1 MPFEDYKKIKLLY
14 AIGKKLNIDMENT
27 KYLLDLFDIY
37 LNKFI
42 EDKGENNINNSVFED
57 HSINNAKIIIKE
69 RLNESR

>member
-1 MPFEDYKKIKLLY
+1 
-14 AIGKKLNIDMENT
+14 MENA

-42 EDKGENNINNSVFED
+42 EDKGENNINDSIFED
-57 HSINNAKIIIKE
+57 YSINNAKIIIKE